1 MKIMRLISMLFCLSF
16 LLLFSCNEIK
26 PDGEKAVREFVEQ
39 WNDNHEQLKS
49 AYLQD
54 YYMDVVTY
62 YGKERTKA
70 QVQQDKTL
78 LFEKFPD
85 YEQRID
91 KDQMVIIKESGSFL
105 VTFTKHVT
113 YNGIKADYTAFLSL
127 ISKNRKFKI
136 LREGIA
142 ENSETMDAPIFPSY
156 RENDASIIK
165 NRRLFGDFNGDGLSD
180 YATVQSPIVQTGTTA
195 NANNSAVPCEG
206 DCVSTITFSDASL
219 KPIRVEG
226 AYQSQLENLKDLNE
240 DRADEIGFWDIKPT
254 TKSLY
259 IFDATTG
266 KLLTKP
272 LVINTKIHRN
282 LKLIDVFKKTGPKK
296 ITVSHSELVNGNW
309 ILKSEIVRLD

>member
-1 MKIMRLISMLFCLSF
+1 MKIMRSFSMLFCLSF
-16 LLLFSCNEIK
+16 FLLFNCNEIDPGGDK
-26 PDGEKAVREFVEQ
+26 EVREFVMQ

-49 AYLQD
+49 AYFQD

-62 YGKERTKA
+62 YGKERTKT

-85 YEQRID
+85 YKQRID
-91 KDQMVIIKESGSFL
+91 KDQIVITKESGRFL
-105 VTFTKHVT
+105 VTFTKHVS
-113 YNGIKADYTAFLSL
+113 YNGIEADYTAFLTL
-127 ISKNRKFKI
+127 ISKNHKFKI

-142 ENSETMDAPIFPSY
+142 ENSEAMDAPIFPTD
-156 RENDASIIK
+156 RENDPSIIK
-165 NRRLFGDFNGDGLSD
+165 KRRLYGDFNGDGLSD
-180 YATVQSPIVQTGTTA
+180 YATVVSPIVQTQTTA
-195 NANNSAVPCEG
+195 TANNGAVSCEG
-206 DCVSTITFSDASL
+206 DCVSTITFSTASL
-219 KPIRVEG
+219 KSISVEG

-240 DRADEIGFWDIKPT
+240 DGADEIGFWDIKPN

-296 ITVSHSELVNGNW
+296 ITVSHSELVDGDW
-309 ILKSEIVRLD
+309 ILQSEVVRLD